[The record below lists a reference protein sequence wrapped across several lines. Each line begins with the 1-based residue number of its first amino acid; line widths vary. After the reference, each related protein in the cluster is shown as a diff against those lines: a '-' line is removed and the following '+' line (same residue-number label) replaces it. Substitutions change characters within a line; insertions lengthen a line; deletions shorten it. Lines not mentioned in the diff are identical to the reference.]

1 MRNDHRT
8 EKVLLNEK
16 IDSMQV
22 DMTSMYY
29 ANEMMEEDE
38 RASIKNQ
45 DKKAIQVFIDQALE
59 GKPKKDDE
67 EKQEEELQM
76 PALEMPVLMITIWKC
91 PECKLFN
98 KIEDE
103 FCAQCK
109 KVLQLNENQGNPPEE
124 IIFQVKPDLLQQA
137 KQQDKKVD
145 LSDVSY
151 LKN

>member
-38 RASIKNQ
+38 RASIKSQ

-59 GKPKKDDE
+59 GKLKKDDE
-67 EKQEEELQM
+67 EKQEEEL
-76 PALEMPVLMITIWKC
+76 
-91 PECKLFN
+91 
-98 KIEDE
+98 
-103 FCAQCK
+103 
-109 KVLQLNENQGNPPEE
+109 
-124 IIFQVKPDLLQQA
+124 
-137 KQQDKKVD
+137 
-145 LSDVSY
+145 
-151 LKN
+151 